1 MKLLITGIAGF
12 VGSRLADFIKK
23 SIPEVQI
30 IGIDNLS
37 RRGSETNLPLLK
49 SLGCTFIHGDIRVK
63 DDVEDLPDV
72 DWIIDCAAN
81 PSVLAGIN
89 GGTSQLVQHNL
100 SGTLNLLEKCRKSKC
115 GFILLSTSRVYSIN
129 HLNSLSLKD
138 TSSRFELDL
147 DKNFPPGFTGLGVT
161 ENFPTAAPISIYGAT
176 KLASE
181 VMALEYAMTF
191 DFPIWVNRCGVI
203 AGPGQ
208 FGKIDQ
214 GIFSFWIYNWMLN
227 KPLGFIGYGG
237 EGKQVRDLMH
247 PNDLGLLL
255 LKQIN
260 YGKNEGK
267 KPHIL
272 NLGGGLEGSFSL
284 KELNDYCKNR
294 FNTEKL
300 IGTEKSNRPFDLPYY
315 VTDTSLAAE
324 AWNWRPT
331 RTGIEILDEIS
342 NWATENKELIVKNF
356 A

>member
-1 MKLLITGIAGF
+1 
-12 VGSRLADFIKK
+12 
-23 SIPEVQI
+23 
-30 IGIDNLS
+30 
-37 RRGSETNLPLLK
+37 
-49 SLGCTFIHGDIRVK
+49 
-63 DDVEDLPDV
+63 
-72 DWIIDCAAN
+72 
-81 PSVLAGIN
+81 
-89 GGTSQLVQHNL
+89 
-100 SGTLNLLEKCRKSKC
+100 
-115 GFILLSTSRVYSIN
+115 
-129 HLNSLSLKD
+129 
-138 TSSRFELDL
+138 
-147 DKNFPPGFTGLGVT
+147 
-161 ENFPTAAPISIYGAT
+161 
-176 KLASE
+176 
-181 VMALEYAMTF
+181 
-191 DFPIWVNRCGVI
+191 
-203 AGPGQ
+203 
-208 FGKIDQ
+208 
-214 GIFSFWIYNWMLN
+214 MLN

-260 YGKNEGK
+260 HGKNDGS
-267 KPHIL
+267 KPYIL

-342 NWATENKELIVKNF
+342 NWAEENKELIVKSF

>member
-12 VGSRLADFIKK
+12 VGSRLAEFIKK
-23 SIPEVQI
+23 STRDVQI

-37 RRGSETNLPLLK
+37 RRGSETNLALLK
-49 SLGCTFIHGDIRVK
+49 SLGCTFVHGDIRVK
-63 DDVEDLPDV
+63 DDVEDLPNV

-129 HLNSLSLKD
+129 HLNSLPLRN
-138 TSSRFELDL
+138 TASRFELDL
-147 DKNFPPGFTGLGVT
+147 DKDFPPGFTGLGVT
-161 ENFPTAAPISIYGAT
+161 ENFPTSAPVSIYGAT

-181 VMALEYAMTF
+181 VMAIEYAMAF

-255 LKQIN
+255 LKQIKF
-260 YGKNEGK
+260 GKNDGT
-267 KPHIL
+267 KPNIL

-284 KELNDYCKNR
+284 RELNDYCKNR
-294 FNTEKL
+294 FNTDKL

-315 VTDTSLAAE
+315 VTDTNLAAE
-324 AWNWRPT
+324 TWNWRPT

-342 NWATENKELIVKNF
+342 NWAAENKELIVNNF
-356 A
+356 S